1 LALQKKNIPF
11 SQISGMKKY
20 FLPLLS
26 LILVAVSCSK
36 NATDEPAAVPE
47 TPKPVSAEFKISTDN
62 LFESQDVTLT
72 PADTRAG
79 NTYFWDFGMINN
91 KHVVSYAMS
100 PVMNIKWH
108 GNYYVTLTVTDA
120 KGNTANTKQFMPVLC
135 NWNGIGIH
143 P

>member
-1 LALQKKNIPF
+1 
-11 SQISGMKKY
+11 MKKY

-26 LILVAVSCSK
+26 FLLVFSSCSK
-36 NATDEPAAVPE
+36 NATETPVTPE
-47 TPKPVSAEFKISTDN
+47 APKPVSAEFKISTDN
-62 LFESQDVTLT
+62 LFESQNVTLS
-72 PADTRAG
+72 PSDTRAG
-79 NTYFWDFGMINN
+79 NSYFWDFGLINN

-135 NWNGIGIH
+135 SWNGIGTH